1 MTIQTR
7 RGEGVRVVRVED
19 ELHYVAGMALEDPN
33 AVLLLVSIPCL
44 LRGMESRES
53 ELIHGSV
60 QERGESECSGG
71 KWHAAV
77 RLTAHTPTP

>member
-1 MTIQTR
+1 MKGRIS
-7 RGEGVRVVRVED
+7 D
-19 ELHYVAGMALEDPN
+19 
-33 AVLLLVSIPCL
+33 
-44 LRGMESRES
+44 GMEQLTANRSLYLKSREC

-77 RLTAHTPTP
+77 RLTARLIGIAIGRTGHVRFFSVTGSE